1 MVKKAK
7 MVVNYKARIN
17 LSWFRKT
24 RISTRNGTLMFLLI
38 GKSRMKIRRHTYIA
52 LEKGGRL
59 VKVGEVLDD
68 FPVKRTGHVMKNQ
81 MKCCHS

>member
-1 MVKKAK
+1 
-7 MVVNYKARIN
+7 
-17 LSWFRKT
+17 
-24 RISTRNGTLMFLLI
+24 MFLLI

-68 FPVKRTGHVMKNQ
+68 FLVKRTGHVMKNQ

>member
-1 MVKKAK
+1 
-7 MVVNYKARIN
+7 
-17 LSWFRKT
+17 
-24 RISTRNGTLMFLLI
+24 MFLLI

-81 MKCCHS
+81 MKCCHSWRLTYVFGGGRKKAVENTSRWHVSYSSAPHK

>member
-1 MVKKAK
+1 
-7 MVVNYKARIN
+7 
-17 LSWFRKT
+17 
-24 RISTRNGTLMFLLI
+24 MFLLI

-68 FPVKRTGHVMKNQ
+68 LPVKRTGHVMKNQ
-81 MKCCHS
+81 MKCCHSWLLTAYVCLWLRAEEGCGEHEPVTCEQ